1 MAKILI
7 VEDKK
12 VINSLVKKNLELI
25 GHQCVSVFDGTAVEG
40 AIKNHD
46 FDLILL
52 DIMLPGVDGFQVM
65 GNLTEEIPV
74 IFLTAKDA
82 IGDKV
87 RGLNLG
93 AYDYIVKP
101 FDILELQARVDA
113 VLRRT
118 KKGEDV
124 FKHGDVEVDL
134 NSREVWYKGS
144 LVDFKPQEYRLIE
157 ALVKNRNVALP
168 REKLL
173 DVAWD
178 YDYIGDTRTIDVH
191 IHTIRKKLGWEDV
204 VKTVYK
210 LGYRLEVRD

>member
-12 VINSLVKKNLELI
+12 AINALIKKNLELI
-25 GHQCVSVFDGTAVEG
+25 GHQCVSVFDGTSVEE
-40 AIKNHD
+40 ATRNHD
-46 FDLILL
+46 IDLILL
-52 DIMLPGVDGFQVM
+52 DIMLPRADGFQVM

-82 IGDKV
+82 VGDKV

-118 KKGEDV
+118 KKADDV
-124 FKHGDVEVDL
+124 FRYGDVEVNL
-134 NSREVWYKGS
+134 NSREVLYRGS
-144 LVDFKPQEYRLIE
+144 PVDFKPQEYRLIE

-178 YDYIGDTRTIDVH
+178 YDYMGDTRTIDVH

>member
-12 VINSLVKKNLELI
+12 AINALIKKNIELM
-25 GHQCVSVFDGTAVEG
+25 GHQCVSIFDGDSVEEAVE
-40 AIKNHD
+40 NHD

-52 DIMLPGVDGFQVM
+52 DIMLPGVDGFKVM
-65 GNLTEEIPV
+65 ESLTEEIPV

-118 KKGEDV
+118 KKADDV
-124 FKHGDVEVDL
+124 FKYGDVEVDL
-134 NSREVWYKGS
+134 SGRQVWYKGS
-144 LVDFKPQEYRLIE
+144 PVDFKPQEYRLIE
-157 ALVKNRNVALP
+157 ALVRNRNVALP

-178 YDYIGDTRTIDVH
+178 YDYMGDTRTIDVH

-210 LGYRLEVRD
+210 LGYRLEVRS